1 MEISLERLSVKG
13 LFSIL
18 SSSFS
23 VLKSIFLFIL
33 NITLVVLLL
42 YVHVSNKLVNN
53 FIFFIAVKYTQRFL
67 SQSYIR
73 MSFTS
78 NVNLPWKFSLRFRT
92 AVPSGTLVETS
103 FKSSVSSLLE
113 VSSELGRKK
122 EAGKKL
128 VGHFDLNH

>member
-1 MEISLERLSVKG
+1 MFLINWLI
-13 LFSIL
+13 IL
-18 SSSFS
+18 S
-23 VLKSIFLFIL
+23 
-33 NITLVVLLL
+33 
-42 YVHVSNKLVNN
+42 
-53 FIFFIAVKYTQRFL
+53 FFVAVKYTQRFL

-73 MSFTS
+73 MIFTS
-78 NVNLPWKFSLRFRT
+78 KVNLPWKFSLRFRT

-128 VGHFDLNH
+128 VGHFDFISLASPKCAVCRISTAFASYYCGLG

>member
-1 MEISLERLSVKG
+1 
-13 LFSIL
+13 
-18 SSSFS
+18 
-23 VLKSIFLFIL
+23 
-33 NITLVVLLL
+33 
-42 YVHVSNKLVNN
+42 
-53 FIFFIAVKYTQRFL
+53 
-67 SQSYIR
+67 

-78 NVNLPWKFSLRFRT
+78 KVNLPWKFSLRCRT

>member
-1 MEISLERLSVKG
+1 M
-13 LFSIL
+13 
-18 SSSFS
+18 
-23 VLKSIFLFIL
+23 L